1 MCKNTIQFQKGIG
14 ILQFLSDF
22 GSEEQCEN
30 ALASWRWPEG
40 FKCRNVAA
48 AITAGFAAKLN
59 SSATVAVTRHL

>member
-30 ALASWRWPEG
+30 DWP
-40 FKCRNVAA
+40 
-48 AITAGFAAKLN
+48 AGMACPE
-59 SSATVAVTRHL
+59 SSNY